1 MNKKQKVELIIATF
15 LIIIGSLLLIFPL
28 FHFIQVKLIFTSVLG
43 IYAILNFIKFLFVKQ
58 TKDYEGLLVTIASL
72 IVIILASF
80 LDIESI
86 PWYLA
91 LTLFVWIIF
100 MSLIKLKKADYYN
113 DRKNKA
119 WILEII
125 TLILFILS
133 GLLTTINLY
142 YENDIQ
148 ILVLGYF
155 YLIHGILELVDP
167 ITLFLKDSKFLVFKL
182 SPIAILCPP
191 QAVK

>member
-15 LIIIGSLLLIFPL
+15 LILCGSLVLIFPL
-28 FHFIQVKLIFTSVLG
+28 FQFVKVKLIFILVLAVYG
-43 IYAILNFIKFLFVKQ
+43 VLNLIKFILVRES
-58 TKDYEGLLVTIASL
+58 KDYEGLFTTLASIVAL
-72 IVIILASF
+72 IVVCF
-80 LDIESI
+80 LDIDSV

-91 LTLFVWIIF
+91 LSLFIWIIM

-113 DRKNKA
+113 DRRNKT
-119 WILEII
+119 WILEVV

-148 ILVLGYF
+148 VLVLGYF

-167 ITLFLKDSKFLVFKL
+167 LTIYLTGKK
-182 SPIAILCPP
+182 
-191 QAVK
+191 

>member
-15 LIIIGSLLLIFPL
+15 LILCGSLVLIFPL
-28 FHFIQVKLIFTSVLG
+28 FQFVKVKLIFILVLAVYG
-43 IYAILNFIKFLFVKQ
+43 VLNLIKFILVRES
-58 TKDYEGLLVTIASL
+58 KDYEGLFTT
-72 IVIILASF
+72 LASIVALVVVCF
-80 LDIESI
+80 LDIDSV

-91 LTLFVWIIF
+91 LSLFIWIIM

-113 DRKNKA
+113 DRRNKT
-119 WILEII
+119 WILEVV

-148 ILVLGYF
+148 VLVLGYF

-167 ITLFLKDSKFLVFKL
+167 LTIYLTGKK
-182 SPIAILCPP
+182 
-191 QAVK
+191 

>member
-15 LIIIGSLLLIFPL
+15 LILCGSLVLIFPL
-28 FHFIQVKLIFTSVLG
+28 FQFVKVKLIFILVLAVYG
-43 IYAILNFIKFLFVKQ
+43 VLNLIKFILVRES
-58 TKDYEGLLVTIASL
+58 KDYEGLFTT
-72 IVIILASF
+72 LASIVALVVVCF
-80 LDIESI
+80 LDIDSV

-91 LTLFVWIIF
+91 LSLFIWIIM
-100 MSLIKLKKADYYN
+100 MSLIKLKKVEYYN
-113 DRKNKA
+113 DRRNKT
-119 WILEII
+119 WILEVV

-148 ILVLGYF
+148 VLVLGYF

-167 ITLFLKDSKFLVFKL
+167 LTIYLTGKK
-182 SPIAILCPP
+182 
-191 QAVK
+191 

>member
-15 LIIIGSLLLIFPL
+15 LIIMGSLLLIFPL
-28 FHFIQVKLIFTSVLG
+28 FHFIKVKLIFTSILG

-58 TKDYEGLLVTIASL
+58 TKDYEGLFVTLASL

-91 LTLFVWIIF
+91 LTLFIWIIF

-167 ITLFLKDSKFLVFKL
+167 IALFLKDSK
-182 SPIAILCPP
+182 
-191 QAVK
+191 

>member
-1 MNKKQKVELIIATF
+1 MNKKQKVELIIAAF
-15 LIIIGSLLLIFPL
+15 LIICGSLVLIFPL
-28 FHFIQVKLIFTSVLG
+28 FQFVKVKFIFISVLAVYG
-43 IYAILNFIKFLFVKQ
+43 LLNLIKFILVRES
-58 TKDYEGLLVTIASL
+58 KDYEGLFTTLASIVAL
-72 IVIILASF
+72 IVVCF
-80 LDIESI
+80 LDVDNV

-91 LTLFVWIIF
+91 LSLFIWIIF

-113 DRKNKA
+113 DRKNKV
-119 WILEII
+119 WILEIV

-148 ILVLGYF
+148 VLVLGYF

-167 ITLFLKDSKFLVFKL
+167 LTIYLTWKK
-182 SPIAILCPP
+182 
-191 QAVK
+191 

>member
-15 LIIIGSLLLIFPL
+15 LIITGSLLLIFPL
-28 FHFIQVKLIFTSVLG
+28 FHFIKVKLIFTSVLG

-58 TKDYEGLLVTIASL
+58 TKDYEGLFVTLASL

-91 LTLFVWIIF
+91 LTLFIWIIF

-167 ITLFLKDSKFLVFKL
+167 IALFLKDSK
-182 SPIAILCPP
+182 
-191 QAVK
+191 

>member
-15 LIIIGSLLLIFPL
+15 LILCGSLVLIFPL
-28 FHFIQVKLIFTSVLG
+28 FQFVNVKLIFILVLAVYG
-43 IYAILNFIKFLFVKQ
+43 VLNLIKFILVRES
-58 TKDYEGLLVTIASL
+58 KDYEGLFTT
-72 IVIILASF
+72 LASIVALVVVCF
-80 LDIESI
+80 LDIDSV

-91 LTLFVWIIF
+91 LSLFIWIIM

-113 DRKNKA
+113 DRRNKT
-119 WILEII
+119 WILEVV

-148 ILVLGYF
+148 VLVLGYF

-167 ITLFLKDSKFLVFKL
+167 LTIYLTGKK
-182 SPIAILCPP
+182 
-191 QAVK
+191 

>member
-15 LIIIGSLLLIFPL
+15 LILCGSLVLIFPL
-28 FHFIQVKLIFTSVLG
+28 FQFVKVKLIFILVLAVYG
-43 IYAILNFIKFLFVKQ
+43 VLNLIKFILVRES
-58 TKDYEGLLVTIASL
+58 KDYEGLFTT
-72 IVIILASF
+72 LASIVALVMVCF
-80 LDIESI
+80 LDIDSV

-91 LTLFVWIIF
+91 LSLFIWIIM

-113 DRKNKA
+113 DRRNKT
-119 WILEII
+119 WILEVV

-148 ILVLGYF
+148 VLVLGYF

-167 ITLFLKDSKFLVFKL
+167 LTIYLTGKK
-182 SPIAILCPP
+182 
-191 QAVK
+191 

>member
-1 MNKKQKVELIIATF
+1 MNKKQKVELIIAAF
-15 LIIIGSLLLIFPL
+15 LIVCGSLVLIFPL
-28 FHFIQVKLIFTSVLG
+28 FKFVQVKLVFIAVLG
-43 IYAILNFIKFLFVKQ
+43 VYGLLNLVKFILVRES
-58 TKDYEGLLVTIASL
+58 KDYEGLLTTIASIISL
-72 IVIILASF
+72 VIVCF
-80 LDIESI
+80 LDVENV

-91 LTLFVWIIF
+91 LSLFIWIIF

-113 DRKNKA
+113 DRKNKI
-119 WILEII
+119 WILEIV

-167 ITLFLKDSKFLVFKL
+167 LTNYLVGK
-182 SPIAILCPP
+182 
-191 QAVK
+191 K